1 MMDLLAKDISRAMK
15 IEESEVRQSIE
26 DIHFEDWGGNEFI

>member
-1 MMDLLAKDISRAMK
+1 MIDLLAKDIGRAMK
-15 IEESEVRQSIE
+15 IEESEMRKSIE